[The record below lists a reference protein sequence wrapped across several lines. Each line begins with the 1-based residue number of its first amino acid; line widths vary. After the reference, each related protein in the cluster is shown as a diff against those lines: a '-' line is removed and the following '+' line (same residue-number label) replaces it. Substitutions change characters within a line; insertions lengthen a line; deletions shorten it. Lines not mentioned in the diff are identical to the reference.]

1 MKKCLQLFS
10 AAFLI
15 FAFSILSPFGAA
27 MAQSP
32 AGQIPDFRVTKKLLL
47 EYGDSKVDVT
57 TLYYSYLFRRSDVSW
72 SNSCSRFITRSAAE
86 SSYKKAIYGNGDWII
101 TNSFYKNGST
111 NIRYVTLYW
120 TESKAK
126 KQILEYSDYY
136 GYHFRETGFRKI
148 LLSMSS
154 ANSFQVTCDSS
165 LEGVSTPLILSRF
178 LTNPYGT
185 TETFLSTPD
194 YELSS
199 ILKDRNIHIPK
210 SLQDEI
216 LPDFEYEVVDKKI
229 TIKHLKDRDRIT
241 LDAFSDYT
249 KDGWHLVD
257 NTYQLIFT
265 VQKRRGGE
273 VIFQQAIN
281 AGGSFSVDVP
291 DYQEY
296 MVVAR
301 YSAKAC
307 YSYGPES
314 STPDYCINA
323 FPKETERVKYKERYM
338 YIKVDGQK
346 HSGSTVTSVC
356 LEGFCEEYLKPK
368 YEDCS
373 KYDVTIAGVK
383 MPSVGSIACAL
394 RNSFTW
400 FINDLILPFI
410 IPKSEDVQKLFGDLT
425 DFTIDRLG
433 FVALPF
439 TFIKGVLTTVEA
451 MTSNND
457 TCAISL
463 TVFGSTS
470 KLEMCKWRHQLP
482 AVWSFMQIFLQGGIA
497 IGFLWTCYRLL
508 MQVFGVPVGDYE
520 ESESEQSGEVRWHDD
535 RTGETGPWERRG
547 KK

>member
-1 MKKCLQLFS
+1 MKKRLHWLSGVLLILSFS
-10 AAFLI
+10 L
-15 FAFSILSPFGAA
+15 LSPFGLVL
-27 MAQSP
+27 AQSP
-32 AGQIPDFRVTKKLLL
+32 SGPLPEFRVTKRLWLRSDK
-47 EYGDSKVDVT
+47 SSVDVS
-57 TLYYSYLFRRSDVSW
+57 TLYYSYFFKRKDVEW
-72 SNSCSRFITRSAAE
+72 TPSCSRFISRADAE
-86 SSYKKAIYGNGDWII
+86 NSYKKAVQSDGDWII
-101 TNSFYKNGST
+101 TNTYYNDGGRDNRSVY
-111 NIRYVTLYW
+111 LYW
-120 TESKAK
+120 SESKSQ
-126 KQILEYSDYY
+126 KQILRYDNIY
-136 GYHFRETGFRKI
+136 GYHFSEKGFKKI
-148 LLSMSS
+148 RLVMSS
-154 ANSFQVTCDSS
+154 SDRFQVVCDSS
-165 LEGVSTPLILSRF
+165 LEGDNTPLTLSV
-178 LTNPYGT
+178 LKGSSSVD
-185 TETFLSTPD
+185 TFLSTPD

-199 ILKDRNIHIPK
+199 ELKDTKIVIPK

-216 LPDFEYEVVDKKI
+216 LPDFEYDVVDKKI

-373 KYDVTIAGVK
+373 KYDFTIAGVK
-383 MPSVGSIACAL
+383 MSSVGSIACAL

-439 TFIKGVLTTVEA
+439 TFIKGILTTVEA

-463 TVFGSTS
+463 TIFGSTS

-520 ESESEQSGEVRWHDD
+520 ESESEQSGEIRWHDD